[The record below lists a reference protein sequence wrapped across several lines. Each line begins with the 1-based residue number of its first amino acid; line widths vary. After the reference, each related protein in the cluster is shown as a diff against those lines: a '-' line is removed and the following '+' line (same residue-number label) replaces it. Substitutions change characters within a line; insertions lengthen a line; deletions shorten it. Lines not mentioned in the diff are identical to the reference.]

1 MKDYSDKY
9 RDDILGVLGN
19 LSGDGDI
26 DTVIDAASPE
36 WAEYDELVDGINN
49 FRCQVRE
56 FWVELKDGYLNGSI
70 KSGMEN
76 VFSMATSADTEYA
89 GGMTEYA
96 NTAMIELNSIQAL
109 TEIMEG
115 SCESFY
121 ENNGG
126 SDLFDLYK
134 NLLMNTDA
142 YRTKQEELV
151 KMRIKSLGCDDEEA
165 QSIYDR
171 LYMLGF
177 SGNEIISM
185 INGCVNDNDKMM
197 LKSMFKG
204 DYITAFHTDFD
215 SISDE
220 FKLVLYSYQAL
231 VIDNNE
237 EMQNLMNGILNQDEL
252 HSQYNGD
259 THVTDYLGFFY
270 AYSYIQ
276 LTALEN
282 AMLSDS
288 YKYSDEG
295 YKKLIDLHT
304 QYEKNACIWMTMY
317 DFVTSDD
324 VLLQYGD
331 RDYFDG
337 KVSLQMSDYNYDNSK
352 FTLGYYANMIDSNG
366 NMQKVQKRLNISETE
381 GSNYYITLEMEKGYS
396 TVQHDMEESDTKKN
410 IIIKK
415 ETAIS
420 TAIIKMGIK
429 AMELIP
435 QLSEVGGLLDDTMTF
450 SEGVSTSTAVNGLG
464 STIGAGIG
472 YYRNSLCSRLQ
483 AVYGDESK
491 DEIYKKTSTNS
502 GLNNNIEKTNRVSN
516 ILGVIMAGAES
527 IAGESD
533 SINNCY
539 QELDNIGK
547 KSLFE
552 KFYSYEGMSVGGYE
566 HEDLIN
572 KQVEITDYSD
582 DTYDTSTLGI
592 HDTRIIRNL
601 SIANQYG
608 VFALTDEYS
617 TEEIEKI
624 KASCINAIKDIQ
636 DNGAKSSYHNFYND
650 NFNPDVV
657 YLLLCGSDCD
667 EIKDRNLCIQNVDG
681 NILNM
686 ASELIKQIA
695 REMGEIV
702 DCIDL
707 ID

>member
-1 MKDYSDKY
+1 
-9 RDDILGVLGN
+9 
-19 LSGDGDI
+19 
-26 DTVIDAASPE
+26 
-36 WAEYDELVDGINN
+36 
-49 FRCQVRE
+49 
-56 FWVELKDGYLNGSI
+56 
-70 KSGMEN
+70 
-76 VFSMATSADTEYA
+76 
-89 GGMTEYA
+89 
-96 NTAMIELNSIQAL
+96 
-109 TEIMEG
+109 
-115 SCESFY
+115 
-121 ENNGG
+121 
-126 SDLFDLYK
+126 
-134 NLLMNTDA
+134 
-142 YRTKQEELV
+142 
-151 KMRIKSLGCDDEEA
+151 
-165 QSIYDR
+165 
-171 LYMLGF
+171 
-177 SGNEIISM
+177 
-185 INGCVNDNDKMM
+185 
-197 LKSMFKG
+197 
-204 DYITAFHTDFD
+204 
-215 SISDE
+215 
-220 FKLVLYSYQAL
+220 
-231 VIDNNE
+231 
-237 EMQNLMNGILNQDEL
+237 
-252 HSQYNGD
+252 
-259 THVTDYLGFFY
+259 
-270 AYSYIQ
+270 
-276 LTALEN
+276 
-282 AMLSDS
+282 
-288 YKYSDEG
+288 
-295 YKKLIDLHT
+295 
-304 QYEKNACIWMTMY
+304 
-317 DFVTSDD
+317 
-324 VLLQYGD
+324 
-331 RDYFDG
+331 
-337 KVSLQMSDYNYDNSK
+337 
-352 FTLGYYANMIDSNG
+352 
-366 NMQKVQKRLNISETE
+366 
-381 GSNYYITLEMEKGYS
+381 MEKGYS

-472 YYRNSLCSRLQ
+472 YYRNSLSSRLQ